1 MPMVI
6 RLRQSQCTLLPEFA
20 PRKNISFTCDFLAI
34 AVRMKI
40 ETLIEAGKS
49 VGITIISDVSKKMEV
64 RESMQDLMEIS
75 CIAAEMQDMSKH
87 DKDKQ
92 PHRKSAD
99 VTISSNVSHEIK
111 VLEELKEEIMDSGLF
126 SYSHCDYKSTEIKSL
141 SIHNQVEH
149 NQTLTKTVETNI
161 SQKMESPE
169 ESKHKEL
176 EFSCNHCGFRTNEI
190 QDLENHNQSKHNVVT
205 CNLCDYSTRRNPELI
220 MHKKAKHEGF
230 RYKCSICEV
239 SFEKMMNLDRHS
251 ESVHDLKI

>member
-1 MPMVI
+1 
-6 RLRQSQCTLLPEFA
+6 
-20 PRKNISFTCDFLAI
+20 
-34 AVRMKI
+34 MKI
-40 ETLIEAGKS
+40 QTLIEAGKS

-111 VLEELKEEIMDSGLF
+111 VLEEFKEEIMDSGLF

-149 NQTLTKTVETNI
+149 NQTLTKTVGTNI
-161 SQKMESPE
+161 SQKMITINS
-169 ESKHKEL
+169 
-176 EFSCNHCGFRTNEI
+176 
-190 QDLENHNQSKHNVVT
+190 
-205 CNLCDYSTRRNPELI
+205 
-220 MHKKAKHEGF
+220 
-230 RYKCSICEV
+230 
-239 SFEKMMNLDRHS
+239 EKNSHQYFA
-251 ESVHDLKI
+251 